1 MQKQKKK
8 LLTEQEQIRIEMCI
22 HDAKTCVN
30 TMKRKKYSYAEL
42 LVKQREERRLTRG
55 IAKIS

>member
-1 MQKQKKK
+1 MQKQKKQ
-8 LLTEQEQIRIEMCI
+8 LQIEEEQLRTEMCI
-22 HDAKTCVN
+22 HDAKNCVN

>member
-1 MQKQKKK
+1 MQKQKKQLK
-8 LLTEQEQIRIEMCI
+8 IEEEQLRTEMCI
-22 HDAKTCVN
+22 HDAKICVN
-30 TMKRKKYSYAEL
+30 TMKRKQYSYAEL

>member
-1 MQKQKKK
+1 MKKK
-8 LLTEQEQIRIEMCI
+8 QPQIEQAQPRTQMCI
-22 HDAKTCVN
+22 HDAKMCVN
-30 TMKRKKYSYAEL
+30 TMKRKHYSYAEL

>member
-1 MQKQKKK
+1 MQKKK
-8 LLTEQEQIRIEMCI
+8 KQLSIEQEQLRTEMCI
-22 HDAKTCVN
+22 HDAKMCVN
-30 TMKRKKYSYAEL
+30 TMKRKNYSYAEL